1 MIIGITGLIGSGKDT
16 IADYLT
22 TYHGFK
28 RISFAASLKDAVANV
43 FGWDREMLEGT
54 TKTSREWRE
63 KRDEWWSNRLGMEI
77 TPRWVLQYW
86 GTEVCRKGFHEDI
99 WVASLEHKLL
109 STKDDIVI
117 TDCRFLN
124 EVNAIKMA
132 GGTTIRVFR
141 GENPIWYESA
151 VEFNKGP
158 RHNMSWAVSR
168 KVLEENNVH
177 ASEYS
182 SVGIDYDYYV
192 DNNGSIDDLH
202 KTIQDI
208 INQSQ
213 GHPASS

>member
-213 GHPASS
+213 GHHASS